1 MRDGALMD
9 ASDAR
14 DAAKDAHAGTLDEV
28 FSTRRPRDLAA
39 GLSSGLR
46 SVTKGVALGAAALVA
61 APVGGAMEGG
71 FAGFARGLGVGVAS
85 AVALPVVGV
94 SVGAAQIGRGLV
106 ATPQAVAASAR
117 GERWDGKTRTWIV
130 DDLETEGASL
140 GETTDEA
147 IFDRARARA
156 KNRGS
161 KPGIEGFFEDA
172 VSGGGSGEAVR
183 STEYYDVLG
192 VAPDASA
199 GEIRR
204 QYYVLARKLH
214 PDKNLGDPEA
224 KERFQKIGEA
234 YQVLSDDNLRAKY
247 DARGKDGLGDLPI
260 LNPAAFFAVLFGSE
274 FMEGFVGR
282 LQLASLAVAGTDLTE
297 EEQDLLQNRRE
308 SRLAI
313 KLAAMLDVYVDSKD
327 GKTSDTE
334 RAENFVTALTP
345 LADKL
350 ASASF
355 GTVML
360 AKIGWC
366 YSMEAEKYLTDPL
379 AGAGTWLDLGFRT
392 NAVKLQQKGSSFKNR
407 FSAFKAGVSA
417 LQTIHSTEK
426 SVENAT
432 SEEEKAEIRMKQ
444 QLEVL
449 PHIVEA
455 LWSTTSLDIER
466 TLRHVGRKVLHDAS
480 ASKVRRSE
488 RAVALA
494 HLGKMFQ
501 SVARET
507 AKKAPKNKTDQ
518 TEDVM
523 RQIEEALRAAFDPN

>member
-1 MRDGALMD
+1 MD
-9 ASDAR
+9 ASTR
-14 DAAKDAHAGTLDEV
+14 DALADPARARERTSDDGGTFDDV

-46 SVTKGVALGAAALVA
+46 AVTKGAALGAAALIA
-61 APVGGAMEGG
+61 APAAGALEGG
-71 FAGFARGLGVGVAS
+71 VGGFARGLGVGVAS
-85 AVALPVVGV
+85 ACALPVVGAC
-94 SVGAAQIGRGLV
+94 VGAAQIGRGIV
-106 ATPQAVAASAR
+106 ATPGAVAASAR
-117 GERWDGKTRTWIV
+117 GERWDGKTRTWVV
-130 DDLETEGASL
+130 DDLEAEGARL

-161 KPGIEGFFEDA
+161 KPGIEGLFEDA
-172 VSGGGSGEAVR
+172 VGGDGVR

-234 YQVLSDDNLRAKY
+234 YQVLSDENLRAKY
-247 DARGKDGLGDLPI
+247 DARGKEGLGDVPI

-297 EEQDLLQNRRE
+297 EEQDLLQSRRE

-313 KLAAMLDVYVDSKD
+313 KLAAMLDVFVDSND
-327 GKTSDTE
+327 GHKSDKA
-334 RAENFVTALTP
+334 RAEDFLTALTP

-350 ASASF
+350 ANASF

-392 NAVKLQQKGSSFKNR
+392 NAVKLQQKGSSFKNK
-407 FSAFKAGVSA
+407 FAAFKAGVSA
-417 LQTIHSTEK
+417 LQTIHSSEK
-426 SVENAT
+426 FAENAT
-432 SEEEKAEIRMKQ
+432 SEEEKTEIRMKQ

-449 PHIVEA
+449 PHIIEA

-480 ASKVRRSE
+480 ASKARKTE
-488 RAVALA
+488 RAKALA

-501 SVARET
+501 SVAKET

-523 RQIEEALRAAFDPN
+523 HQIEEALRAAFDPN